1 MDPQDQAMLFNL
13 MKAGKFSDFSSA
25 TMDPV
30 LSLIMG
36 TYQPQPK
43 FDEAQLWERYAPNTM
58 LAAQGDPKDP
68 YVVAASQIRAGS
80 PPWSLYDMAPKN
92 VKPTAWNKF
101 IDSIAAE
108 QQTVKSKI
116 MEQGLEQDPF
126 QKQGLP
132 GYGEK
137 FKLEDLTKYAPKDFE
152 NIYQGFDE
160 ATAKEAKLRSNVVD
174 QYRNPISYATEKD
187 KLAYLM
193 QVQKDNS
200 ARNKRE
206 EEKLGVLPSFA
217 KAFGKTAR
225 VLPLAAY
232 PILGLLNNIPGF
244 SDKVYG
250 PGGNPA
256 DLQSTRE
263 KQRAKAALKEMG
275 NAPIIREDPT
285 QRRNLYADYLD
296 SMIAR
301 RSDTASGKAARA
313 QTLGTEIER
322 QLTEQGKTPLTEALK
337 LALIYKNMAKRGT
350 A

>member
-36 TYQPQPK
+36 TYQPKPQ
-43 FDEAQLWERYAPNTM
+43 FDETQLWERYAPNTM

-160 ATAKEAKLRSNVVD
+160 ATAKEAKLKSNVVN
-174 QYRNPISYATEKD
+174 QYRNPVAYATDKE
-187 KLAYLM
+187 KLAYLL

-200 ARNKRE
+200 ARNKRQE
-206 EEKLGVLPSFA
+206 EDLPFWPAIGKAAGKLGRVIPRIPYPGKF
-217 KAFGKTAR
+217 FG
-225 VLPLAAY
+225 LNIFP
-232 PILGLLNNIPGF
+232 GLDF
-244 SDKVYG
+244 G
-250 PGGNPA
+250 PGENPN
-256 DLQSTRE
+256 DKQSKRE
-263 KQRAKAALKEMG
+263 RQRAEAALKEIG

-285 QRRNLYADYLD
+285 QRRSLYADYLD

-301 RSDTASGKAARA
+301 RSDTASGKAAKA